1 MSDQQQYKSVWD
13 ALEEDPI
20 RVQNL
25 KLRSAAMIEITEK
38 ISSMGLTQAEAAKLL
53 GISQPRVS
61 VLIQGKIDRFR
72 LDSLVDFAHRLGL
85 KVSIGIAA

>member
-1 MSDQQQYKSVWD
+1 MSDHQQYKSVWD

-38 ISSMGLTQAEAAKLL
+38 ISAMGLTQAEAAKLL
-53 GISQPRVS
+53 GISQPRIS